1 MTPWLGYIHFLR
13 CAQRL
18 VHARAAWLMAVYD
31 VDDSVAANL
40 GWKVEVL
47 GIPISVGN
55 AAMMTNL
62 TGIGVDLVDP
72 PLKLARVDWV

>member
-1 MTPWLGYIHFLR
+1 
-13 CAQRL
+13 
-18 VHARAAWLMAVYD
+18 MAVYD